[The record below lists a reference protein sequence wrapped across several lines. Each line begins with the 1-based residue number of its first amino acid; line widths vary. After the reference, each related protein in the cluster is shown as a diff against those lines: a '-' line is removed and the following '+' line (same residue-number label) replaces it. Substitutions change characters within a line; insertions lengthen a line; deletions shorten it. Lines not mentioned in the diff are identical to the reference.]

1 MSAAETIYSARLA
14 YPDYLVRGRAQVVS
28 LELYRSGALAAPSSG
43 TFALYSPSTEELVAP
58 SAVTVSGDIATYSLD
73 AADLPSTRSL
83 GHGYYEVWTLLCA
96 DGVTR
101 SFRRD
106 AALVLYAAYPV
117 VTDADLEA
125 VYSDLSDDEGSSFT
139 SFDAKIDEAWKRI
152 LGRLE
157 MQGVFPEHVVTSWS
171 LREVHIEL
179 TLHLICLD
187 FSRAQEGQWGELA
200 EAHKREFELA
210 WGRMRF
216 TKGRGENGNPDGE
229 TLHPARPGVVLQNA
243 SPRATWSGIGGL

>member
-1 MSAAETIYSARLA
+1 VSAAETTYSARIA
-14 YPDYLVRGRAQVVS
+14 YPDYLVRGRAQQVS

-43 TFALYSPSTEELVAP
+43 SFALYSPSGEVVISS
-58 SAVTVSGDIATYSLD
+58 SAVTVTADIATYNV
-73 AADLPSTRSL
+73 AALDLPSTKAL
-83 GHGYYEVWTLLCA
+83 GHGYYEIWELVCA

-101 SFRRD
+101 SYRRD

-125 VYSDLSDDEGSSFT
+125 VYSDLSEDEDADFT
-139 SFDAKIDEAWKRI
+139 SYDAKLDEAWKRI

-187 FSRAQEGQWGELA
+187 FARAQGGRWMELSD
-200 EAHKREFELA
+200 AHKREFELA
-210 WGRMRF
+210 WKRMKF
-216 TKGRGENGNPDGE
+216 TKGRGENGAADSDD
-229 TLHPARPGVVLQNA
+229 LHSASPGVVLQNA
-243 SPRATWSGIGGL
+243 SPRATWRGMGGL